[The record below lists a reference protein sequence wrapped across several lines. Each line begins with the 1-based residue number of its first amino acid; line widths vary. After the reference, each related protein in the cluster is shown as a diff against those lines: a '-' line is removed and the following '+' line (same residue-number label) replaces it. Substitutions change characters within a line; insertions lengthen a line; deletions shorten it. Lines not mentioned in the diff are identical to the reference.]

1 MLSKACKY
9 GIKATLFLAQQSK
22 DGRMSNVREIAE
34 AIGSPEAF
42 TAKVLQQLVR
52 CAIISS
58 VKGAKGGF
66 YIEGHTL
73 NTLNLLQIVV
83 AIDGRGLI
91 ENCMLGLSECS
102 ENQPC
107 PVHRQFKWIKEDI
120 VHMLCK
126 SMVNELTMEV
136 ALNLTVLKN

>member
-22 DGRMSNVREIAE
+22 EGRMSNVREIAE

-66 YIEGHTL
+66 FIEEHRL
-73 NTLNLLQIVV
+73 STLNLLQIVV

-102 ENQPC
+102 ESRPC
-107 PVHRQFKWIKEDI
+107 PVHRQFRWIKQDI

-126 SMVNELTMEV
+126 SMVNELTMDV
-136 ALNLTVLKN
+136 ALNLAVLKN